1 MSLIQAIV
9 LAIVQGVTE
18 FLPISSTAH
27 LVLVPWLVGW
37 TDQGL
42 TFDVALHA
50 GTLMAV
56 LAYFAREWIRL
67 IRSSFRLFLFSIGQE
82 SARSVDK
89 LRDSAETLRAIKTG
103 EEPIL
108 RPSVAP
114 RNPPR
119 ELEVD
124 SNILIAIVI
133 ATIPGALAGYFLES
147 YAESVF
153 RNPALIA
160 VMLMSVA
167 GLMWVADRRR
177 TLLRRADSITLT
189 DGLIIGLAQALAVV
203 PGTSRS
209 GITIAAGLFRNLTRE
224 AAARFSFMLATP
236 IIGGAALKKGLEV
249 WQQGLPPGFTPIDLI
264 VGFIVSAITGYA
276 AIWFLLRYLQVRT
289 LKIFVAYRLV
299 LGAIILGVELLRSM
313 Q

>member
-1 MSLIQAIV
+1 MTLVQAIV

-42 TFDVALHA
+42 TFDIALHA
-50 GTLMAV
+50 GTLVAV
-56 LAYFAREWIRL
+56 LAYFAREWL
-67 IRSSFRLFLFSIGQE
+67 GMLASLFGGSSAAPGVGRRMLGI
-82 SARSVDK
+82 
-89 LRDSAETLRAIKTG
+89 I
-103 EEPIL
+103 
-108 RPSVAP
+108 VA
-114 RNPPR
+114 
-119 ELEVD
+119 
-124 SNILIAIVI
+124 
-133 ATIPGALAGYFLES
+133 ATVPGGLAGYFLES
-147 YAESVF
+147 YAESIF
-153 RNPALIA
+153 RSPTLIA
-160 VMLMSVA
+160 AMLIAVA

-177 TLLRRADSITLT
+177 TLLRGTDGITLA
-189 DGLIIGLAQALAVV
+189 DGLIIGVAQALAVI

-249 WQQGLPPGFTPIDLI
+249 WQQGLPPGFTPADFL
-264 VGFIVSAITGYA
+264 VGFIASALTGYA

-299 LGAIILGVELLRSM
+299 LGAIILAVEFLRSTA
-313 Q
+313 